1 MLARRWLDRLHTARP
16 YDPYENRDDTG
27 ANYPPGLLL
36 KAGKPQ
42 PRIFHLRLRSPVA
55 PFSPQGSKP

>member
-1 MLARRWLDRLHTARP
+1 MPARRWLDHPHTARP

-36 KAGKPQ
+36 KAGKPH
-42 PRIFHLRLRSPVA
+42 PRIFHLSYRAPVA